1 MSWLEIFSLWIAA
14 CAAGAVNAVAGGGT
28 LITFPVLILFGV
40 PPVIANA
47 TNTLALVSGMPGS
60 LYGYRHHLGDVRPWL
75 STFVPVS
82 IVGGVLGSYL
92 LTHSSEHIF
101 THLVPYLV
109 LFATVLF
116 MLQGILMGR
125 IADRARSSDINALGK
140 PRLVAAL
147 FFQFLVSVYGGYF
160 GAGIGILMLAA
171 LGFIGFKDIHRMN
184 TLKSVLGSLINL
196 VAGLWF
202 VASGLIDWPRM
213 ALMTAGALAGYYIGS
228 SYAQRLP
235 QKAVRHLICAI
246 GFVISAVMFWKLR

>member
-1 MSWLEIFSLWIAA
+1 MSWLEIFSLWS
-14 CAAGAVNAVAGGGT
+14 AAGVAGALNAVAGGGT

-47 TNTLALVSGMPGS
+47 TNTLALVLGLPGS
-60 LYGYRHHLGDVRPWL
+60 LYGYRHHLADVRPWL

-82 IVGGVLGSYL
+82 IAGGALGSYL
-92 LTHSSEHIF
+92 LTHSSEHVF

-125 IADRARSSDINALGK
+125 IAGHANSCDILPLRNPHLI
-140 PRLVAAL
+140 AAL

-171 LGFIGFKDIHRMN
+171 LGFLGFKDIHRMN

-213 ALMTAGALAGYYIGS
+213 GLMTTGALAGYYIGS
-228 SYAQRLP
+228 LYAQRLP
-235 QKAVRHLICAI
+235 QKVVRHLICAI
-246 GFVISAVMFWKLR
+246 GIVITGVMFWKLR

>member
-1 MSWLEIFSLWIAA
+1 MSWLEILSLWSAA
-14 CAAGAVNAVAGGGT
+14 CAAGVVNAIAGGGT

-40 PPVIANA
+40 PPLVANA

-60 LYGYRHHLGDVRPWL
+60 LYGYRHHLADVRPWL

-82 IVGGVLGSYL
+82 IVGGALGSYL
-92 LTHSSEHIF
+92 LTRCSEHVF
-101 THLVPYLV
+101 THLIPYLV

-116 MLQGILMGR
+116 MLQGMIVGR
-125 IADRARSSDINALGK
+125 IVGRTDLCDTNALGK
-140 PRLVAAL
+140 PHLITAL

-171 LGFIGFKDIHRMN
+171 LGFMGFKDIHRMN

-202 VASGLIDWPRM
+202 VVSGLIDWPRM
-213 ALMTAGALAGYYIGS
+213 GLMTAGALAGYYIGS
-228 SYAQRLP
+228 FYAQRLP
-235 QKAVRHLICAI
+235 QMAVRHLICAI
-246 GFVISAVMFWKLR
+246 GLAITVVMFWRLR

>member
-1 MSWLEIFSLWIAA
+1 MSWLEIFSLWSAA
-14 CAAGAVNAVAGGGT
+14 CAAGVVNAIAGGGT

-60 LYGYRHHLGDVRPWL
+60 LYGYRHHLADVRPWL

-82 IVGGVLGSYL
+82 IVGGALGSYL
-92 LTHSSEHIF
+92 LTHSSEHFF
-101 THLVPYLV
+101 THLIPYLV

-116 MLQGILMGR
+116 MLQGILVGR
-125 IADRARSSDINALGK
+125 IVGRAGLSDTNALGK
-140 PRLVAAL
+140 SHLIAAL

-171 LGFIGFKDIHRMN
+171 LGLMGFKDIHHMN
-184 TLKSVLGSLINL
+184 TLKNVLGSLINL

-213 ALMTAGALAGYYIGS
+213 GVMTTGALAGYYIGS
-228 SYAQRLP
+228 FYAQRLP
-235 QKAVRHLICAI
+235 QKAVRHLICATGLI
-246 GFVISAVMFWKLR
+246 ITAVMFWKLR

>member
-1 MSWLEIFSLWIAA
+1 MSWLEIFSLWSAA

-47 TNTLALVSGMPGS
+47 TNTLALVLGMPGS
-60 LYGYRHHLGDVRPWL
+60 LYGYRHHLADVRPWL

-82 IVGGVLGSYL
+82 IVGGALGSYL
-92 LTHSSEHIF
+92 LTQSSEHVF

-109 LFATVLF
+109 LFATLLF
-116 MLQGILMGR
+116 MLQGILKGR
-125 IADRARSSDINALGK
+125 IVGHADSRDTNSLGK
-140 PRLVAAL
+140 PHLISAL
-147 FFQFLVSVYGGYF
+147 FFQFLVSVYGGFF

-171 LGFIGFKDIHRMN
+171 LGFLGFKDIHRMN

-213 ALMTAGALAGYYIGS
+213 GLMTAGALAGYYFGS
-228 SYAQRLP
+228 LYAQRLP
-235 QKAVRHLICAI
+235 QKAVRHMICVI
-246 GFVISAVMFWKLR
+246 GLVITVVMFWKLR